1 MEIVWFTIIA
11 IALYL
16 LSDRLLE
23 FIERKRGRR
32 FEENRPFVF
41 FAIIAPLALATF
53 WFIRTFSGG

>member
-16 LSDRLLE
+16 VSDRLLD
-23 FIERKRGRR
+23 FIERQRGRR